1 MSLSVQRSIHPMS
14 DHEILLRWLAAAAAR
29 LSWTRRLQ
37 ELARLACCLVALV
50 LFVEILK
57 FLRVPGPV
65 LSALAPLLVLT
76 GLVAVALFAWRLA
89 RSTPL
94 NQAAGAADADA
105 GLKDELKSAHW
116 FAQRGERTALIEL
129 LLERAARTAQRLDA
143 RRLFPLGVPR
153 SAFAALILA
162 VLTGLM
168 AWFAPRI
175 ALPFAQESVLA
186 SSPAAIGKNADAAP
200 REKKPEKIAAESIPP
215 EAPAPREQTAA
226 GSQLEQTAQQLPA
239 SVEEEVAKRAVGAR
253 DGRLVAQFLQL
264 LRHRQ
269 TAAPEQ
275 DPSAQSADIGADV
288 AHGLFEHPQE
298 IQKKDAVA
306 LREPST
312 GGAPEPTA
320 RVNQLLR
327 EQIREEQRKL
337 SGQPAEGEVTANP
350 RARAVSPATA
360 KAGEEIVHG
369 EGQAAQADARTSVDG
384 DAKAGNDKA
393 KSRAGGTDG
402 KYRES
407 TTAGEADPH
416 PLFSEPTVRLEA
428 QLQKVHAEG
437 TDDPQQA
444 TEETLYAA
452 TRRQVSQLEY
462 ADISAQWKTQRDA
475 ALPQS
480 RTPLSYRE
488 AVKRYFLTEH
498 GKEE

>member
-1 MSLSVQRSIHPMS
+1 MS
-14 DHEILLRWLAAAAAR
+14 
-29 LSWTRRLQ
+29 
-37 ELARLACCLVALV
+37 
-50 LFVEILK
+50 
-57 FLRVPGPV
+57 
-65 LSALAPLLVLT
+65 
-76 GLVAVALFAWRLA
+76 
-89 RSTPL
+89 
-94 NQAAGAADADA
+94 
-105 GLKDELKSAHW
+105 
-116 FAQRGERTALIEL
+116 
-129 LLERAARTAQRLDA
+129 
-143 RRLFPLGVPR
+143 
-153 SAFAALILA
+153 
-162 VLTGLM
+162 
-168 AWFAPRI
+168 
-175 ALPFAQESVLA
+175 
-186 SSPAAIGKNADAAP
+186 
-200 REKKPEKIAAESIPP
+200 
-215 EAPAPREQTAA
+215 
-226 GSQLEQTAQQLPA
+226 
-239 SVEEEVAKRAVGAR
+239 
-253 DGRLVAQFLQL
+253 
-264 LRHRQ
+264 
-269 TAAPEQ
+269 
-275 DPSAQSADIGADV
+275 ADV

-298 IQKKDAVA
+298 IQKKDAAA
-306 LREPST
+306 LREPSA

-337 SGQPAEGEVTANP
+337 SGQPGEGEVTANP
-350 RARAVSPATA
+350 RARAVSPAS

-452 TRRQVSQLEY
+452 TRRQVSKVEY
-462 ADISAQWKTQRDA
+462 ADIAAQWKTQRDA

>member
-1 MSLSVQRSIHPMS
+1 MS
-14 DHEILLRWLAAAAAR
+14 DREILLRWLTAAAAR
-29 LSWTRRLQ
+29 LSWKRRVR
-37 ELARLACCLVALV
+37 ELARLACCLVALLLFAEV
-50 LFVEILK
+50 LAAFGA
-57 FLRVPGPV
+57 PAPV

-76 GLVAVALFAWRLA
+76 ALAVIALFAWRLVGPTTLA
-89 RSTPL
+89 
-94 NQAAGAADADA
+94 QAAAAADTGA

-116 FAQRGERTALIEL
+116 FAQRGARTALIEL
-129 LLERAARTAQRLDA
+129 LLERAARTAQKLEA

-153 SAFAALILA
+153 SALAAVILT

-168 AWFAPRI
+168 VWFAPRI
-175 ALPFAQESVLA
+175 ALPFAQESVVA
-186 SSPAAIGKNADAAP
+186 SSPAAIGKNAGAAP
-200 REKKPEKIAAESIPP
+200 HDKKAEKIATESISP
-215 EAPAPREQTAA
+215 EAPAPREQTS
-226 GSQLEQTAQQLPA
+226 GSQPEQTAQQLPA
-239 SVEEEVAKRAVGAR
+239 GVEEDVARRAGGAR

-275 DPSAQSADIGADV
+275 DPSAQSADMGADA

-306 LREPST
+306 LREPTT
-312 GGAPEPTA
+312 GGGPEPTA

-337 SGQPAEGEVTANP
+337 NGQPAEGEVTANP

-360 KAGEEIVHG
+360 KPGEEIVHG
-369 EGQAAQADARTSVDG
+369 EGQAAQADARTSIDG

-428 QLQKVHAEG
+428 QLQKVRAEG

-452 TRRQVSQLEY
+452 TRRQVSKVEY
-462 ADISAQWKTQRDA
+462 ADITAQWKTQRDA